1 MKTIKKAVALFLVL
15 AMAAVM
21 GTSAFAAADYSITV
35 TNTNADISIS
45 GKTYSAYKLFDVTYD
60 LKADGTAGDA
70 YSYTVAAAF
79 ADFAYTVGEG
89 SEAVTYQGDA
99 DTAGTKSLV
108 TYLGT
113 LTSDS
118 DALNA
123 FAAAALAYAAD
134 NSVTASGSAAAHSW

>member
-21 GTSAFAAADYSITV
+21 GTSAFAAAAYSITV

-70 YSYTVAAAF
+70 YSYTCLL
-79 ADFAYTVGEG
+79 YT
-89 SEAVTYQGDA
+89 SP
-99 DTAGTKSLV
+99 SPR
-108 TYLGT
+108 
-113 LTSDS
+113 DS
-118 DALNA
+118 
-123 FAAAALAYAAD
+123 
-134 NSVTASGSAAAHSW
+134 